1 MKSSF
6 IICLGFGATIP
17 LLFCSA
23 SYAQETVNM
32 SPGVNGPSMAQL
44 RQETFQVGV
53 RNAHQ
58 QRIVEQLKMAS
69 PLTYYDSDWRPGTVK
84 LANGQEIKA
93 PMRYNLV
100 ARALE
105 IQRPGPPAK
114 PDSVLLLPQFQ
125 AAQFG
130 TALPSLFR
138 EFVAHPYQSDQS
150 RHDLNLFEK
159 INSVPGPVDL
169 LLLHEVVAQTTS
181 SAFAPGGTGRP
192 ADQRIER
199 VSRLYARTPK
209 RTTVQEI
216 NLNKTGVLYLFGKDA
231 NRMASY
237 ASAHKLTFV
246 DLAHVV
252 QIVDEYN
259 RTVQPE

>member
-6 IICLGFGATIP
+6 VVCLGLSTGLI
-17 LLFCSA
+17 LLFYSTVQ
-23 SYAQETVNM
+23 AQETVNM
-32 SPGVNGPSMAQL
+32 RPGVNGPSMAQL
-44 RQETFQVGV
+44 RQETFQIAV
-53 RNAHQ
+53 RNGHQ
-58 QRIVEQLKMAS
+58 KLMLEQLRAAS
-69 PLTYYDSDWRPGTVK
+69 PLTYYDSDWRPGIVK
-84 LANGQEIKA
+84 LANGQELKA

-114 PDSVLLLPQFQ
+114 PDSVLVLPQFQ
-125 AAQFG
+125 TVQLG
-130 TALPSLFR
+130 TALASVNR
-138 EFVAHPYQSDQS
+138 EFVAHPYQSEES
-150 RHDLNLFEK
+150 RRDYNLFEK

-169 LLLHEVVAQTTS
+169 LLLHEVIAQTTS
-181 SAFAPGGTGRP
+181 TAFAPGGTGRP

-216 NLNKTGVLYLFGKDA
+216 NLNKTGVLSLFGKDA

-237 ASAHKLTFV
+237 ASAHNLSFT

-252 QIVDEYN
+252 QLVDEYN
-259 RTVQPE
+259 KTTQR